1 MTWSTP
7 SWHSVE
13 NCRKKLHWK
22 DRRAIIC
29 KTFQKSKII
38 FNNFKPGKKQENHG
52 ACQGLSQGPPGQ
64 TEIVIFPNAE
74 DTLALFD
81 CPTPRI
87 CTCFFIFGVVM
98 LCSMTKL
105 KEHSR
110 EICYLS
116 PGLVEQGGELDI
128 FIEARIEVRRDD
140 RGARELCQYL
150 AFKLAAM
157 IIISGFCKQC
167 VRLILCSDKES
178 DDVIIHTC
186 HEFTKVWWRPF

>member
-1 MTWSTP
+1 
-7 SWHSVE
+7 
-13 NCRKKLHWK
+13 
-22 DRRAIIC
+22 
-29 KTFQKSKII
+29 
-38 FNNFKPGKKQENHG
+38 
-52 ACQGLSQGPPGQ
+52 
-64 TEIVIFPNAE
+64 
-74 DTLALFD
+74 
-81 CPTPRI
+81 
-87 CTCFFIFGVVM
+87 
-98 LCSMTKL
+98 MTKQ
-105 KEHSR
+105 KEHSS
-110 EICYLS
+110 YLS

-186 HEFTKVWWRPF
+186 HEFTKV